1 MSLNTITLQYS
12 GVRGQQKNTSYP
24 FRKEIS
30 TPEEL
35 AEIAEFDHVC
45 AVYAD
50 GKNTKGRM
58 VRGYRSRKTFLEA
71 NCLPQDC
78 DNANSDPLAP
88 DIPPAEW
95 KTPADVRAAFPGV
108 PFYVVYSRNHMKEKN
123 GKPARPKFHTYFVT
137 RKITNTATMDA
148 LKKRVQEYFPA
159 FARGSWEFPSSFSWT
174 FSHSPA
180 SMNPSWFATVSRWPS
195 GALY

>member
-1 MSLNTITLQYS
+1 MSHNTITLQYS

-78 DNANSDPLAP
+78 DNANSDPLP
-88 DIPPAEW
+88 RI
-95 KTPADVRAAFPGV
+95 FP
-108 PFYVVYSRNHMKEKN
+108 RKN
-123 GKPARPKFHTYFVT
+123 GKHLQMSVPRFRAFLSMWYTPVT
-137 RKITNTATMDA
+137 I
-148 LKKRVQEYFPA
+148 
-159 FARGSWEFPSSFSWT
+159 
-174 FSHSPA
+174 
-180 SMNPSWFATVSRWPS
+180 
-195 GALY
+195 

>member
-50 GKNTKGRM
+50 GKNT
-58 VRGYRSRKTFLEA
+58 
-71 NCLPQDC
+71 
-78 DNANSDPLAP
+78 
-88 DIPPAEW
+88 
-95 KTPADVRAAFPGV
+95 
-108 PFYVVYSRNHMKEKN
+108 
-123 GKPARPKFHTYFVT
+123 
-137 RKITNTATMDA
+137 
-148 LKKRVQEYFPA
+148 
-159 FARGSWEFPSSFSWT
+159 
-174 FSHSPA
+174 
-180 SMNPSWFATVSRWPS
+180 
-195 GALY
+195 